1 MSQHADPRT
10 IITPYAFNIA
20 PKLLNRPLASPWRRG
35 LAIVID
41 LLMVA
46 ILAELPGDL
55 LLAIVLAVGWVRLR
69 GYRIKGKLQTGI
81 FIGFG
86 LWLLFA
92 MINATIQGWPDAS
105 APAPDSRVEVE
116 QPVELDGICA
126 EGDVGCVL
134 RVVGDVT
141 AKVMGEEFTTEQQMS
156 DYLMERYG
164 LTEAQAQQVAVD
176 IMRDDEEG
184 LDTRTE
190 PPAATEA
197 VPEEALPALEH
208 APPKTDEV
216 VDALG
221 SALEKQAEKEQ
232 AEVEDEPERFS
243 IIGVVKGIIED
254 LGLGLGWASV
264 YFTVF
269 TAWFHGQTLGKKLL
283 AIRVIQLDNT
293 PLSLWE
299 AFGRYGGYGAGLTTG
314 LMGFLQIF
322 WDPNRQG
329 IHDKISSTV
338 VVDLRAKARKRARAE
353 RRKIM
358 TSQKE
363 MNG

>member
-35 LAIVID
+35 LAIAID

-55 LLAIVLAVGWVRLR
+55 LLAIVLAVGWIRLR

-92 MINATIQGWPDAS
+92 MINATIQGWPEDTPSVAE
-105 APAPDSRVEVE
+105 PRVEVE
-116 QPVELDGICA
+116 QSVELDGICA

-134 RVVGDVT
+134 RVIGDVT
-141 AKVMGEEFTTEQQMS
+141 AKVVGEEFTTEQQMS

-164 LTEAQAQQVAVD
+164 LTEAQAQQVAAD
-176 IMRDDEEG
+176 IMSGDDEPA
-184 LDTRTE
+184 DT
-190 PPAATEA
+190 PARETSSPEVAVDDATQT
-197 VPEEALPALEH
+197 LEH
-208 APPKTDEV
+208 APPQTDEV

-221 SALEKQAEKEQ
+221 TALEKQAE
-232 AEVEDEPERFS
+232 AEDFEADQEPERFS

-353 RRKIM
+353 RNKIM
-358 TSQKE
+358 ANQKE
-363 MNG
+363 LNE

>member
-1 MSQHADPRT
+1 MNQHADPRT

-35 LAIVID
+35 LAMAID

-69 GYRIKGKLQTGI
+69 GYRIKGRMQTGI

-92 MINATIQGWPDAS
+92 MVNATIQGWPDSS
-105 APAPDSRVEVE
+105 APAPEPRVNTE
-116 QPVELDGICA
+116 QTVELDGICA
-126 EGDVGCVL
+126 AGDVGCVL
-134 RVVGDVT
+134 RVIGDVT
-141 AKVMGEEFTTEQQMS
+141 AKVVGEEFTTEQQLS

-164 LTEAQAQQVAVD
+164 LTQAQAQEVAAD
-176 IMRDDEEG
+176 IMSDDEEG
-184 LDTRTE
+184 ADHPAESPGVTGGGPVE
-190 PPAATEA
+190 PAPGREY
-197 VPEEALPALEH
+197 
-208 APPKTDEV
+208 APPQTQEV

-221 SALEKQAEKEQ
+221 TALEKQAEKEE
-232 AEVEDEPERFS
+232 AEAEDGPERFS

-353 RRKIM
+353 RNKIM
-358 TSQKE
+358 TNQKE
-363 MNG
+363 LNG

>member
-20 PKLLNRPLASPWRRG
+20 PRLLNRPLASPWRRG
-35 LAIVID
+35 LAIAID

-69 GYRIKGKLQTGI
+69 GYRIKGKMQTGI

-92 MINATIQGWPDAS
+92 MINATIQGWPEVS
-105 APAPDSRVEVE
+105 QPATEPRVEVE
-116 QPVELDGICA
+116 QPVELEGICA
-126 EGDVGCVL
+126 EGDVSCVL

-141 AKVMGEEFTTEQQMS
+141 AKVMGEEFTTEQEMS

-164 LTEAQAQQVAVD
+164 LDQAQAQQVAAD
-176 IMRDDEEG
+176 IMSDDEEEV
-184 LDTRTE
+184 DTLAE
-190 PPAATEA
+190 SSGPAGVT
-197 VPEEALPALEH
+197 PEQLQPALDH

-216 VDALG
+216 IDALG
-221 SALEKQAEKEQ
+221 TALEQRAEKEE
-232 AEVEDEPERFS
+232 AEAQDEPERFS